1 MVMTQAVLNA
11 LTDRDPV
18 VVLAAD
24 DSFAMPLAVT
34 VRSALDNLAS
44 DRKLHLYIMDGGIKN
59 ATKERLLRS
68 WPAGRYSIEWLTV
81 NATALAGL
89 PTSGHINLVSY
100 YRILIARVLPA
111 NLQRVIYLD
120 ADLIVRTDLARLWDH
135 DLTGRWC
142 LAAQDCSAPY
152 MDSANALKNFQECGS
167 HLGSVQPV
175 PNFRDLGLKPDAA
188 YFNAGVLL
196 IDLAA
201 WRTADLS
208 NQSLECLEQHR
219 QHVLWWDQYALN
231 VVLAGR
237 WGMLDARWN
246 QGAHAFKYPTWEQS
260 PFDRDTYEQLR
271 NDPYIVHFTTRAKPW
286 MPLCQ
291 HPFRTEFFEYLSRTD
306 WVGWRPSRLKLVLE
320 LLKTQERQFRR
331 GRKWLRNR
339 VSLWLHGA
347 GKQTIC

>member
-1 MVMTQAVLNA
+1 MVSTRVDLSAGQI
-11 LTDRDPV
+11 RDPI

-24 DSFAMPLAVT
+24 DRFAMPLAAT
-34 VRSALDNLAS
+34 VRSALDNLAP
-44 DRKLHLYIMDGGIKN
+44 DRKLRLYVMDGGIKD
-59 ATKERLLRS
+59 ATKERLMRS

-81 NATALAGL
+81 NASALAGL

-111 NLQRVIYLD
+111 ELQRAIYLD
-120 ADLIVRTDLARLWDH
+120 ADLIVRTDLSRLWDQE
-135 DLTGRWC
+135 LSGQSC

-152 MDSANALKNFQECGS
+152 LDSADALANYRECGS
-167 HLGSVQPV
+167 YLGSVQPV
-175 PNFRDLGLKPDAA
+175 PNFRELGLKPDAA

-201 WRTADLS
+201 WRNSDLS
-208 NQSLECLEQHR
+208 RQSLECLEQHR

-237 WGMLDARWN
+237 WGALDARWN
-246 QGAHAFKYPTWEQS
+246 QGTHVFMYPTWQQS
-260 PFDRDTYEQLR
+260 PFDRETYEQLR
-271 NDPYIVHFTTRAKPW
+271 NDPFIVHFTTRTKPW

-291 HPFRTEFFEYLSRTD
+291 HPFRTEFFDYLNRTD
-306 WVGWRPSRLKLVLE
+306 WAGWRPSRFKLVLE
-320 LLKTQERQFRR
+320 LLKTQERQLRR

-339 VSLWLHGA
+339 ASRWLHSTV
-347 GKQTIC
+347 KHTTC